1 MNLLHRSRGLMLRT
15 QQRVQFLKK
24 KSVFPDEFREETK
37 ECLEKWRNIIINKH
51 ETEENFYGDP
61 ILIIEYNDAGLTARN
76 IDSHAVAQVVRN
88 TAGYVANPF
97 PNNNTIAPLSDSV
110 KTTTTIED
118 DERRTPE
125 RQRRVENES
134 SSSADEKDT
143 EPSLFSPSDDND
155 PDWVTQDRHNISI
168 DFREFQLGSIEKL
181 KINPT
186 LSYAKEI
193 DMILCSEETWDE
205 VRPRPL
211 IPKELPTVAD
221 LAVIEYNRLLN
232 DKQSLNTKWR
242 NNWAKGNK
250 LLTDEDKSIF
260 DCVQIISRNFIT
272 YLSSISYNDN
282 KERRN
287 F

>member
-110 KTTTTIED
+110 FVLIEH
-118 DERRTPE
+118 
-125 RQRRVENES
+125 
-134 SSSADEKDT
+134 K
-143 EPSLFSPSDDND
+143 
-155 PDWVTQDRHNISI
+155 
-168 DFREFQLGSIEKL
+168 
-181 KINPT
+181 
-186 LSYAKEI
+186 Y
-193 DMILCSEETWDE
+193 
-205 VRPRPL
+205 
-211 IPKELPTVAD
+211 
-221 LAVIEYNRLLN
+221 
-232 DKQSLNTKWR
+232 
-242 NNWAKGNK
+242 
-250 LLTDEDKSIF
+250 
-260 DCVQIISRNFIT
+260 
-272 YLSSISYNDN
+272 
-282 KERRN
+282 
-287 F
+287 

>member
-76 IDSHAVAQVVRN
+76 IDSHAVAQGVYHRLHCYCDEYVR
-88 TAGYVANPF
+88 
-97 PNNNTIAPLSDSV
+97 
-110 KTTTTIED
+110 
-118 DERRTPE
+118 
-125 RQRRVENES
+125 
-134 SSSADEKDT
+134 
-143 EPSLFSPSDDND
+143 
-155 PDWVTQDRHNISI
+155 
-168 DFREFQLGSIEKL
+168 
-181 KINPT
+181 
-186 LSYAKEI
+186 
-193 DMILCSEETWDE
+193 CSEETWDE

-260 DCVQIISRNFIT
+260 DCVQIISRN
-272 YLSSISYNDN
+272 L
-282 KERRN
+282 
-287 F
+287 

>member
-155 PDWVTQDRHNISI
+155 PDVKIT
-168 DFREFQLGSIEKL
+168 REDDNNPFIEQTREDLTKY
-181 KINPT
+181 K
-186 LSYAKEI
+186 
-193 DMILCSEETWDE
+193 CSEETWDE

-250 LLTDEDKSIF
+250 LLTDEDKGIF